1 MIGLEPKTGIEPAK
15 VYILADRAV
24 CAYLAAATGAG
35 PCVRD
40 AARYDT
46 FGSPVL
52 TDSAQESRSKNK
64 KRAAAI
70 EGIHPPPPPKR
81 MQMTYI
87 VVVVGYV
94 LMLLGISVYK
104 SRSVK
109 SAEDFMVAGRSVPVY
124 MLVATLV
131 CTWIGSGSLFG
142 TAGLTFRT
150 GLSELWFSAG
160 AWVGILVIYMIAA
173 RVRRIAQY
181 TLTDLLEK
189 RYNQL
194 AKVLGTITII
204 IAYMVI
210 AGYQFKGG
218 GRFIAILSDGSIS
231 LETGM
236 IIAAFLIVGFTVL
249 AGMVSIVSIDIFN
262 GSIMLVAMVLTLPFA
277 ISGHGGLDAVI
288 TTIQQT
294 QPTHLSLMG
303 GHDFV
308 WVVGI
313 ALPTFLL
320 LMSES
325 SMYQKFSSA
334 DNEANARKAV
344 MGMFIGV
351 VVVET
356 LMMLI
361 ALVGFAIYADDPRF
375 FLVDGSIN
383 RAMAEEIILRI
394 GFEQLPVVIG
404 SLLLAAGAAI
414 VISTGNT
421 FLMVTSTNVT
431 RDIFQAFF
439 YKNATASQIL
449 WIQRACIVGIG
460 LLAYLMMSQF
470 DTILEM
476 ALMSYTMIGASLAPP
491 LLAAFFWKRVTCAGG
506 VASIA
511 SGMLTVVIIAVLNS
525 VYKGSAEGINV
536 LGVSFPMD
544 TDYIAIPAVIV
555 SVTTLVVV
563 SLLTAKPQQS
573 DWEEFI
579 EA

>member
-1 MIGLEPKTGIEPAK
+1 
-15 VYILADRAV
+15 
-24 CAYLAAATGAG
+24 
-35 PCVRD
+35 
-40 AARYDT
+40 
-46 FGSPVL
+46 
-52 TDSAQESRSKNK
+52 
-64 KRAAAI
+64 
-70 EGIHPPPPPKR
+70 
-81 MQMTYI
+81 
-87 VVVVGYV
+87 
-94 LMLLGISVYK
+94 
-104 SRSVK
+104 
-109 SAEDFMVAGRSVPVY
+109 
-124 MLVATLV
+124 
-131 CTWIGSGSLFG
+131 
-142 TAGLTFRT
+142 
-150 GLSELWFSAG
+150 
-160 AWVGILVIYMIAA
+160 MIAA

-189 RYNQL
+189 RYSQL

-218 GRFIAILSDGSIS
+218 GRFIAILSDGSITP
-231 LETGM
+231 EQGM
-236 IIAAFLIVGFTVL
+236 LIACALIVGFTVL

-262 GSIMLVAMVLTLPFA
+262 GTIMLLAMIVTLPFA
-277 ISGHGGLDAVI
+277 ISGHGGIDAVI

-294 QPTHLSLMG
+294 QPSHLSLMG
-303 GHDFV
+303 GHDFF

-334 DNEANARKAV
+334 DNEQNAKRAV

-351 VVVET
+351 VIVET

-375 FLVDGSIN
+375 FMADGSVN

-394 GFEQLPVVIG
+394 GFEQLPVIIG

-431 RDIFQAFF
+431 RDIVQAFF
-439 YKNATASQIL
+439 YKNATESQVV
-449 WIQRACIVGIG
+449 WIQRIAIVVIG
-460 LLAYLMMSQF
+460 VLAYLMMSQF
-470 DTILEM
+470 ETILEM

-491 LLAAFFWKRVTCAGG
+491 LLAAFFWKRVTRIAG
-506 VASIA
+506 VLSIA
-511 SGMLTVVIIAVLNS
+511 SGMLTVMTIAVLNS
-525 VYKGSAEGINV
+525 VYKGAELGPTILGIT
-536 LGVSFPMD
+536 FPMD
-544 TDYIAIPAVIV
+544 TDYVAIPAVIV
-555 SVTTLVVV
+555 TVTTLVVV
-563 SLLTAKPQQS
+563 SLLTPKPQDE
-573 DWEEFI
+573 DWQEFI

>member
-1 MIGLEPKTGIEPAK
+1 
-15 VYILADRAV
+15 
-24 CAYLAAATGAG
+24 
-35 PCVRD
+35 
-40 AARYDT
+40 
-46 FGSPVL
+46 
-52 TDSAQESRSKNK
+52 
-64 KRAAAI
+64 
-70 EGIHPPPPPKR
+70 
-81 MQMTYI
+81 MTYI
-87 VVVVGYV
+87 VVVVVYV
-94 LMLLGISVYK
+94 LVLLGISVYK

-109 SAEDFMVAGRSVPVY
+109 SSEDFMVAGRSVPVY
-124 MLVATLV
+124 LLVATLV

-150 GLSELWFSAG
+150 GISELWFSAG

-194 AKVLGTITII
+194 AKVLGTVTII

-218 GRFIAILSDGSIS
+218 GRFISILSDGWIS
-231 LETGM
+231 PESGM
-236 IIAAFLIVGFTVL
+236 IIAALLIVGFTVL
-249 AGMVSIVSIDIFN
+249 AGMVSIVTIDIFN
-262 GSIMLVAMVLTLPFA
+262 GSIMLLAMVVTLPFA
-277 ISGHGGLDAVI
+277 ISGHGGVGAVI

-294 QPTHLSLMG
+294 EPTHLSIMG
-303 GHDFV
+303 GHDFF

-334 DNEANARKAV
+334 DNAQSARRAV
-344 MGMFIGV
+344 MGMFLGV

-375 FLVDGSIN
+375 FLADGAVN

-431 RDIFQAFF
+431 RDLIQAFF
-439 YKNATASQIL
+439 YKRATQEQVVR
-449 WIQRACIVGIG
+449 IQRTCIVGIG

-470 DTILEM
+470 ETILEM

-491 LLAAFFWKRVTCAGG
+491 LLAAFFWKRVTRAGG

-511 SGMLTVVIIAVLNS
+511 SGMATVIVIAILNS
-525 VYKGSAEGINV
+525 VYKESADGLRF

-555 SVTTLVVV
+555 SVTTLIVV
-563 SLLTAKPQQS
+563 SLLTAVPARS
-573 DWEEFI
+573 EWEEFV

>member
-1 MIGLEPKTGIEPAK
+1 
-15 VYILADRAV
+15 
-24 CAYLAAATGAG
+24 
-35 PCVRD
+35 
-40 AARYDT
+40 
-46 FGSPVL
+46 
-52 TDSAQESRSKNK
+52 
-64 KRAAAI
+64 
-70 EGIHPPPPPKR
+70 
-81 MQMTYI
+81 MTYI
-87 VVVVGYV
+87 VVVVTYV
-94 LMLLGISVYK
+94 LLLLGISVYK
-104 SRSVK
+104 SRTVK
-109 SAEDFMVAGRSVPVY
+109 SADDFMVAGRSVPVY

-150 GLSELWFSAG
+150 GVSELWFSAG
-160 AWVGILVIYMIAA
+160 AWVGILIVYLIAA

-189 RYNQL
+189 RYSQL

-231 LETGM
+231 PETGM
-236 IIAAFLIVGFTVL
+236 IIAALTIVGFTVL

-262 GSIMLVAMVLTLPFA
+262 GAIMLIAMVVTLPFA
-277 ISGHGGLDAVI
+277 IYGHGGIDAVI

-294 QPTHLSLMG
+294 EPSHLSVMG

-308 WVVGI
+308 WVAGI
-313 ALPTFLL
+313 ALPTFILL
-320 LMSES
+320 LSES
-325 SMYQKFSSA
+325 SIYQKFSSA
-334 DNEANARKAV
+334 ENESSAKKAV

-361 ALVGFAIYADDPRF
+361 SLVGFAIYADDPRF
-375 FLVDGSIN
+375 FLADGGVN

-394 GFEQLPVVIG
+394 GFEQLPVIIG

-414 VISTGNT
+414 VLSTGNT

-431 RDIFQAFF
+431 RDILQAFF
-439 YKNATASQIL
+439 YKNATASQIVFM
-449 WIQRACIVGIG
+449 QRACIVIIG
-460 LLAYLMMSQF
+460 VLAYLLMSQF
-470 DTILEM
+470 ETILEM

-491 LLAAFFWKRVTCAGG
+491 LLAAFFWKRVTRIGG

-511 SGMLTVVIIAVLNS
+511 SGMLSVITIAALNS
-525 VYKGSAEGINV
+525 IYKESAEGLSV
-536 LGVSFPMD
+536 LGISFPMD
-544 TDYIAIPAVIV
+544 TDYIAIPALIV
-555 SVTTLVVV
+555 SVTTLVAV
-563 SLLTAKPQQS
+563 SLLTAKPVQS

>member
-1 MIGLEPKTGIEPAK
+1 MI
-15 VYILADRAV
+15 YIA
-24 CAYLAAATGAG
+24 
-35 PCVRD
+35 
-40 AARYDT
+40 
-46 FGSPVL
+46 
-52 TDSAQESRSKNK
+52 
-64 KRAAAI
+64 
-70 EGIHPPPPPKR
+70 
-81 MQMTYI
+81 
-87 VVVVGYV
+87 VVGLYV

-104 SRSVK
+104 SRTVK
-109 SAEDFMVAGRSVPVY
+109 TDEDFMVAGRDVPVY

-150 GLSELWFSAG
+150 GISELWFSAG
-160 AWVGILVIYMIAA
+160 AWVGILIVYSIAA

-189 RYNQL
+189 RYSQV

-218 GRFIAILSDGSIS
+218 GRFIAILSEGSITP
-231 LETGM
+231 ETGM
-236 IIAAFLIVGFTVL
+236 IIAAALIIGFTVL

-262 GSIMLVAMVLTLPFA
+262 GSIMLIAMIITLPFA
-277 ISGHGGLDAVI
+277 IMGHGGIDAVI
-288 TTIQQT
+288 TTIQQS
-294 QPTHLSLMG
+294 QPSHLSVMG

-334 DNEANARKAV
+334 DNARNAKRAV

-351 VVVET
+351 VIVET

-375 FLVDGSIN
+375 FLADGSID

-394 GFEQLPVVIG
+394 GFEQLPTIIG

-439 YKNATASQIL
+439 YKNATSSQVV
-449 WIQRACIVGIG
+449 WIQRACIIGIG
-460 LLAYLMMSQF
+460 VLAYLMMSQF
-470 DTILEM
+470 ETILEM
-476 ALMSYTMIGASLAPP
+476 ALVSYTMIGASLAPA
-491 LLAAFFWKRVTCAGG
+491 LLAAFFWKRVTRIGG
-506 VASIA
+506 VLSIA
-511 SGMLTVVIIAVLNS
+511 SGMLSVITITVLNS
-525 VYKGSAEGINV
+525 VFRDSGTTILGIK
-536 LGVSFPMD
+536 FPMD
-544 TDYIAIPAVIV
+544 TDYIAIPAVLV
-555 SVTTLVVV
+555 SVTTLIVV
-563 SLLTAKPQQS
+563 SLLTPKPLES
-573 DWEEFI
+573 DWKEF
-579 EA
+579 ATD

>member
-1 MIGLEPKTGIEPAK
+1 MI
-15 VYILADRAV
+15 YIAV
-24 CAYLAAATGAG
+24 VT
-35 PCVRD
+35 
-40 AARYDT
+40 
-46 FGSPVL
+46 
-52 TDSAQESRSKNK
+52 
-64 KRAAAI
+64 I
-70 EGIHPPPPPKR
+70 
-81 MQMTYI
+81 
-87 VVVVGYV
+87 YV

-104 SRSVK
+104 SRTVK
-109 SAEDFMVAGRSVPVY
+109 TDEDFMVAGRGVPVY

-150 GLSELWFSAG
+150 GISELWFSAG
-160 AWVGILVIYMIAA
+160 AWVGILVVYMIAA

-189 RYNQL
+189 RYSQL

-204 IAYMVI
+204 VAYMVI

-231 LETGM
+231 PETGM
-236 IIAAFLIVGFTVL
+236 IIAALLIVGFTVL

-262 GSIMLVAMVLTLPFA
+262 GSIMLLAMIVTLPFA
-277 ISGHGGLDAVI
+277 IAGHGGIDAVL
-288 TTIQQT
+288 TTIRET
-294 QPTHLSLMG
+294 EPSHLSVMG

-351 VVVET
+351 VVIET

-375 FLVDGSIN
+375 FMADGSVN

-394 GFEQLPVVIG
+394 GFEQLPAMIG
-404 SLLLAAGAAI
+404 SVLLAAGAAI

-439 YKNATASQIL
+439 FRDAKSSQIV
-449 WIQRACIVGIG
+449 WIQRACIIGIG
-460 LLAYLMMSQF
+460 VLAYLMMSQF
-470 DTILEM
+470 ETILEM

-491 LLAAFFWKRVTCAGG
+491 LLAAFFWKRVTRLAG

-511 SGMLTVVIIAVLNS
+511 SGMLTVITIAVLNS
-525 VYKGSAEGINV
+525 VFKDSGTTMLGIA
-536 LGVSFPMD
+536 FPMD

-555 SVTTLVVV
+555 SVSTLVIV
-563 SLLTAKPQQS
+563 SLLTPAPHESDWKEFMGGEPEVPAKP
-573 DWEEFI
+573 
-579 EA
+579 

>member
-1 MIGLEPKTGIEPAK
+1 
-15 VYILADRAV
+15 
-24 CAYLAAATGAG
+24 
-35 PCVRD
+35 
-40 AARYDT
+40 
-46 FGSPVL
+46 
-52 TDSAQESRSKNK
+52 
-64 KRAAAI
+64 
-70 EGIHPPPPPKR
+70 
-81 MQMTYI
+81 MTYI
-87 VVVVGYV
+87 VVVVAYV
-94 LMLLGISVYK
+94 LLLLGISVHK

-109 SAEDFMVAGRSVPVY
+109 SDEDFMVAGRSVPVY

-150 GLSELWFSAG
+150 GISELWFSAG
-160 AWVGILVIYMIAA
+160 AWVGILVVYMIAA

-189 RYNQL
+189 RYSQI

-204 IAYMVI
+204 VAYMVI

-218 GRFIAILSDGSIS
+218 GRFISILSDGSIS
-231 LETGM
+231 PDNGM

-262 GSIMLVAMVLTLPFA
+262 GIIMLLAMIVTLPFA
-277 ISGHGGLDAVI
+277 ISGHGGVGAVI
-288 TTIQQT
+288 TTIQET
-294 QPTHLSLMG
+294 QPSHLSVMG
-303 GHDFV
+303 GHDFF

-325 SMYQKFSSA
+325 SIYQKFSSA
-334 DNEANARKAV
+334 DNESNARKAV

-351 VVVET
+351 VLVET

-375 FLVDGSIN
+375 FMADGSIN

-431 RDIFQAFF
+431 RDILQAFF
-439 YKNATASQIL
+439 YKNASPSQIV
-449 WIQRACIVGIG
+449 WMQRVCIVGIG
-460 LLAYLMMSQF
+460 VLAYLMMSQF

-491 LLAAFFWKRVTCAGG
+491 LLAAFFWKRVTRTGG

-511 SGMLTVVIIAVLNS
+511 SGMLTVVIIATLNS
-525 VYKGSAEGINV
+525 IYKESAAGLDLFGI
-536 LGVSFPMD
+536 SFPMD

-555 SVTTLVVV
+555 SVSTLIIV
-563 SLLTAKPQQS
+563 SLLTPKPQQR

-579 EA
+579 DA

>member
-1 MIGLEPKTGIEPAK
+1 MI
-15 VYILADRAV
+15 YIAV
-24 CAYLAAATGAG
+24 VTL
-35 PCVRD
+35 
-40 AARYDT
+40 
-46 FGSPVL
+46 
-52 TDSAQESRSKNK
+52 
-64 KRAAAI
+64 
-70 EGIHPPPPPKR
+70 
-81 MQMTYI
+81 
-87 VVVVGYV
+87 YV

-104 SRSVK
+104 SRTVK
-109 SAEDFMVAGRSVPVY
+109 SEEDFMLAGRNVPVY

-131 CTWIGSGSLFG
+131 CTWTGSGSLFG

-150 GLSELWFSAG
+150 GVSELWFSSG
-160 AWVGILVIYMIAA
+160 AWLGILIVYLIAA
-173 RVRRIAQY
+173 RVRRIARY
-181 TLTDLLEK
+181 TLTDLLEQ
-189 RYNQL
+189 RYSQL

-218 GRFIAILSDGSIS
+218 GRFISILSDGSITP
-231 LETGM
+231 ETGM
-236 IIAAFLIVGFTVL
+236 IIAACLIVGFTVL

-262 GSIMLVAMVLTLPFA
+262 GSIMLLAMVLTLPFA
-277 ISGHGGLDAVI
+277 IMGHGGVDAVV

-294 QPTHLSLMG
+294 EPSHFSVMG

-308 WVVGI
+308 WVIGI

-334 DNEANARKAV
+334 DSEQNARRAV

-351 VVVET
+351 VIIET

-375 FLVDGSIN
+375 FLADGSVN

-394 GFEQLPVVIG
+394 GFEQLPVIIG
-404 SLLLAAGAAI
+404 SVLLAAGAAI
-414 VISTGNT
+414 ILSTGNT

-439 YKNATASQIL
+439 FRQATSSQVV

-460 LLAYLMMSQF
+460 ILAYLMMSQF
-470 DTILEM
+470 ETILEM

-491 LLAAFFWKRVTCAGG
+491 LLAAFFWKRVTRIAG

-511 SGMLTVVIIAVLNS
+511 SGMLTVIFIAVMNS
-525 VYKGSAEGINV
+525 IYKDSGTTV

-555 SVTTLVVV
+555 SVSTLVIV
-563 SLLTAKPQQS
+563 SLLTPKPLDS
-573 DWEEFI
+573 DWQPFMGGEP
-579 EA
+579 AVPPKP

>member
-1 MIGLEPKTGIEPAK
+1 
-15 VYILADRAV
+15 
-24 CAYLAAATGAG
+24 
-35 PCVRD
+35 
-40 AARYDT
+40 
-46 FGSPVL
+46 
-52 TDSAQESRSKNK
+52 
-64 KRAAAI
+64 
-70 EGIHPPPPPKR
+70 
-81 MQMTYI
+81 MTHTI
-87 VVVVGYV
+87 VVISYV
-94 LMLLGISVYK
+94 LILIGVAVQK
-104 SRSVK
+104 SRTVK
-109 SAEDFMVAGRSVPVY
+109 SADDFMVAGRSVPVY

-150 GLSELWFSAG
+150 GISELWFSAG
-160 AWVGILVIYMIAA
+160 AWLGILVIYMIAA

-189 RYNQL
+189 RYSQA

-218 GRFIAILSDGSIS
+218 GRFISILSEGSI
-231 LETGM
+231 TPDQGM
-236 IIAAFLIVGFTVL
+236 LIACALIVGFTVL

-262 GSIMLVAMVLTLPFA
+262 GTVMLLAMVVTLPFA
-277 ISGHGGLDAVI
+277 ISSHGGMAAVI
-288 TTIQQT
+288 ETIDRAA
-294 QPTHLSLMG
+294 PSHLSLFG
-303 GHDFV
+303 GHDLF

-334 DNEANARKAV
+334 DNAANAKKAV
-344 MGMFIGV
+344 LGMFVGV
-351 VVVET
+351 VLVEL

-375 FLVDGSIN
+375 FFADGSIN

-414 VISTGNT
+414 IISTGNT

-439 YKNATASQIL
+439 YKNASPKQIVA
-449 WIQRACIVGIG
+449 IQRVIIIGIG
-460 LLAYLMMSQF
+460 VLAYLMMSQF
-470 DTILEM
+470 ETILEM
-476 ALMSYTMIGASLAPP
+476 ALISYTMIGASLAPA
-491 LLAAFFWKRVTCAGG
+491 LLAAFFWKRVTRDGG

-511 SGMLTVVIIAVLNS
+511 SGMLTVIGITVLNS
-525 VYKGSAEGINV
+525 IYKDSAEGLQL
-536 LGVSFPMD
+536 LGVSFPID

-555 SVTTLVVV
+555 SVLTLVIV
-563 SLLTAKPQQS
+563 SLATAKPAES
-573 DWEEFI
+573 DWREFI

>member
-1 MIGLEPKTGIEPAK
+1 MI
-15 VYILADRAV
+15 YIAV
-24 CAYLAAATGAG
+24 VSL
-35 PCVRD
+35 
-40 AARYDT
+40 
-46 FGSPVL
+46 
-52 TDSAQESRSKNK
+52 
-64 KRAAAI
+64 
-70 EGIHPPPPPKR
+70 
-81 MQMTYI
+81 
-87 VVVVGYV
+87 YV

-104 SRSVK
+104 SRTIK
-109 SAEDFMVAGRSVPVY
+109 SDEDFMVAGRGVPVY

-150 GLSELWFSAG
+150 GISELWFSAG
-160 AWVGILVIYMIAA
+160 AWVGILVVYMIAA

-189 RYNQL
+189 RYSQL

-218 GRFIAILSDGSIS
+218 GRFISILAEGSITP
-231 LETGM
+231 ETGM
-236 IIAAFLIVGFTVL
+236 IIAAALIIGFTVL

-262 GSIMLVAMVLTLPFA
+262 GSIMLLAMIVTLPVA
-277 ISGHGGLDAVI
+277 IMGHGGVDAVI
-288 TTIQQT
+288 ATIQQT
-294 QPTHLSLMG
+294 EPSHLSMMG
-303 GHDFV
+303 GHDFI

-334 DNEANARKAV
+334 DNERNARRAV

-351 VVVET
+351 VLVET

-375 FLVDGSIN
+375 FMADGSVN

-394 GFEQLPVVIG
+394 GFEQLPVFVG

-439 YKNATASQIL
+439 YKNATPSQIVWL
-449 WIQRACIVGIG
+449 QRGCIVGIG
-460 LLAYLMMSQF
+460 VLAYLMMSQF
-470 DTILEM
+470 ETILEM
-476 ALMSYTMIGASLAPP
+476 ALMSYTMIGASLAPA
-491 LLAAFFWKRVTCAGG
+491 LLAAFFWKRVTRIAG
-506 VASIA
+506 VLSIA
-511 SGMLTVVIIAVLNS
+511 SGMLTVITIAVLNS
-525 VYKGSAEGINV
+525 VFKEESTQILGIT
-536 LGVSFPMD
+536 FPMD

-563 SLLTAKPQQS
+563 SLLTPKPLEA
-573 DWEEFI
+573 DWKDFI
-579 EA
+579 EERPAGT

>member
-1 MIGLEPKTGIEPAK
+1 
-15 VYILADRAV
+15 
-24 CAYLAAATGAG
+24 
-35 PCVRD
+35 
-40 AARYDT
+40 
-46 FGSPVL
+46 
-52 TDSAQESRSKNK
+52 
-64 KRAAAI
+64 
-70 EGIHPPPPPKR
+70 
-81 MQMTYI
+81 MTYI
-87 VVVVGYV
+87 VVVTSYV
-94 LMLLGISVYK
+94 LVLLGISIYK

-109 SAEDFMVAGRSVPVY
+109 SEEDFMVAGRNVPVY

-150 GLSELWFSAG
+150 GISELWFSAG
-160 AWVGILVIYMIAA
+160 AWVGILVVYMIAA
-173 RVRRIAQY
+173 RVRRIAEY

-194 AKVLGTITII
+194 AKVLGTVTII

-231 LETGM
+231 PETGM
-236 IIAAFLIVGFTVL
+236 LIAAFLIVGFTVL

-262 GSIMLVAMVLTLPFA
+262 GTIMLLAMVVTLPFA
-277 ISGHGGLDAVI
+277 ISSHGGVDAVVA
-288 TTIQQT
+288 TIAQT
-294 QPTHLSLMG
+294 RPTHLSLFG
-303 GHDFV
+303 GHDFF
-308 WVVGI
+308 WIVGI

-325 SMYQKFSSA
+325 SIYQKFSSA
-334 DNEANARKAV
+334 ENEKGAKQAV
-344 MGMFIGV
+344 LGMFVGV
-351 VVVET
+351 VIVEM

-375 FLVDGSIN
+375 FLADGSIN
-383 RAMAEEIILRI
+383 RAMAEEVILRL
-394 GFEQLPVVIG
+394 GFEQLPTIIG

-414 VISTGNT
+414 IISTGNT

-439 YKNATASQIL
+439 YKNASSSQVVWL
-449 WIQRACIVGIG
+449 QRAIIIAIG
-460 LLAYLMMSQF
+460 VLAYLMMSQF
-470 DTILEM
+470 ETILEM
-476 ALMSYTMIGASLAPP
+476 ALISYTMIGASLAPA
-491 LLAAFFWKRVTCAGG
+491 LLAAFFWKRVTRVGG

-511 SGMLTVVIIAVLNS
+511 SGMLTVIGIAVLNS
-525 VYKGSAEGINV
+525 VFRDSDGAS
-536 LGVSFPMD
+536 LFGVGFPMD

-563 SLLTAKPQQS
+563 SLLTPKPADS
-573 DWEEFI
+573 DWQDFI
-579 EA
+579 ED

>member
-1 MIGLEPKTGIEPAK
+1 MI
-15 VYILADRAV
+15 YIAV
-24 CAYLAAATGAG
+24 
-35 PCVRD
+35 V
-40 AARYDT
+40 
-46 FGSPVL
+46 
-52 TDSAQESRSKNK
+52 
-64 KRAAAI
+64 AI
-70 EGIHPPPPPKR
+70 
-81 MQMTYI
+81 
-87 VVVVGYV
+87 YV
-94 LMLLGISVYK
+94 LLLLGISVHK

-109 SAEDFMVAGRSVPVY
+109 SEDDFMVAGRNVPVY

-142 TAGLTFRT
+142 SAGLTFRT
-150 GLSELWFSAG
+150 GVSELWFSAG
-160 AWVGILVIYMIAA
+160 AWVGILIVYMIAA
-173 RVRRIAQY
+173 RVRRIAKY

-189 RYNQL
+189 RYSQL

-218 GRFIAILSDGSIS
+218 GRFISILSDGSIS
-231 LETGM
+231 PETGM
-236 IIAAFLIVGFTVL
+236 VLAAFLIVGFTVL

-262 GSIMLVAMVLTLPFA
+262 GVIMLLAMVVTLPFA
-277 ISGHGGLDAVI
+277 IAGHGGVDAVI

-294 QPTHLSLMG
+294 EPNHLSVMG
-303 GHDFV
+303 GHDFF
-308 WVVGI
+308 WVIGI

-334 DNEANARKAV
+334 DNEQNARRAV

-375 FLVDGSIN
+375 FMADGSIN

-394 GFEQLPVVIG
+394 GFEQLPVMIG

-439 YKNATASQIL
+439 YKNATSSQVVWL
-449 WIQRACIVGIG
+449 QRGTIIGIG
-460 LLAYLMMSQF
+460 VLAYLMMSQF
-470 DTILEM
+470 ETILEM
-476 ALMSYTMIGASLAPP
+476 ALMSYTMIGASLAPA
-491 LLAAFFWKRVTCAGG
+491 LLAAFFWKRVTRIGG

-511 SGMLTVVIIAVLNS
+511 SGMLTVIAIGVLNA
-525 VYKGSAEGINV
+525 VFKDAGGSV
-536 LGVSFPMD
+536 LGMSFPMD
-544 TDYIAIPAVIV
+544 TDYIAIPAVAV
-555 SVTTLVVV
+555 SVTTLVAV
-563 SLLTAKPQQS
+563 SLLTPKPADS
-573 DWEEFI
+573 DWEHFI
-579 EA
+579 DS